1 MPAKDRFQTER
12 SAMVTFH
19 LARRGIEDEPV
30 LKAMGT
36 VPRERFIP
44 EDLREFAYEDA
55 PLPIAAGQTISQPYI
70 VAEMIA
76 LARLGPGDVA
86 LEVGAGSGYAAA
98 VMSRIA
104 DQVYAIERHKALAQG
119 ARRVLTEIGYDNVE
133 IIHADGTKGLPE
145 HAPFDAIIVSAGG
158 ELPEILTD
166 QLAPGGRL
174 VIPLDAEDGQVLT
187 VLEKDDEGQITT
199 TEHGLVRFVPLIP
212 DEPGG
217 GGGGAPFLSR
227 SRRPS
232 RDRSKPAD
240 VLAAHAERFET
251 HEDLA
256 ALAER
261 FADRR
266 VICLGES
273 THGTSEFYTARA
285 AITQR
290 LVADHGFTIVAV
302 EADWPD
308 AKYYDRAIRTVAEGR
323 PADEPFI
330 RFPRW
335 MWRNEETWDLLRALR
350 DLNADRPAERQA
362 GFYGLDVYSLAA
374 SLEAVL
380 GFLDA
385 RDPAA
390 AEAARERYACLTP
403 YCADPAAYG
412 RMRQGDGYQR
422 CEDEVAR
429 VLTELLEKRLDGEAL
444 FDAEQNAHTVAG
456 AEAYYRTMYYGRAES
471 WNLRDQH
478 MADTLDRLM
487 EQRGP
492 NAKAVV
498 WAHNSHIGDA
508 SASEM
513 GWSRGEHNLGQLVRA
528 RYGAKSALIGFSTH
542 DGEVAAADDWDG
554 AMQVKRIR
562 PALSHSIEDVAHQTG
577 QARFLIDLSQLDR
590 GQRAILSQ
598 PRLQRAIG
606 VVYRPDTERAS
617 HYFNADLAGQF
628 DAWVWFRTTR
638 AVNARSATPRPGE
651 DDLFPSGL

>member
-1 MPAKDRFQTER
+1 MPVKDRFEKER
-12 SAMVTFH
+12 RAMVTFH
-19 LARRGIEDEPV
+19 LARRGIEDEHV
-30 LKAMGT
+30 LEAMGT

-44 EDLREFAYEDA
+44 EDLHEFAYEDA
-55 PLPIAAGQTISQPYI
+55 PLPIAADQTISQPYI

-76 LARLGPGDVA
+76 LAELEPGDRV

-104 DQVYAIERHKALAQG
+104 DQVYAIERHKTLADG
-119 ARRVLTEIGYDNVE
+119 ARRAMTEIGYDNVK

-145 HAPFDAIIVSAGG
+145 HAPFDAVIVSAGG
-158 ELPEILTD
+158 ELPEALKD
-166 QLAPGGRL
+166 QLAPGGRM
-174 VIPLDAEDGQVLT
+174 VIPLDVEGEQVLT
-187 VLEKDDEGQITT
+187 VLEKDEKGHITT
-199 TEHGLVRFVPLIP
+199 TEHGLVRFVPLIADPP
-212 DEPGG
+212 DGG
-217 GGGGAPFLSR
+217 GDGASVLGR
-227 SRRPS
+227 SRRTS
-232 RDRSKPAD
+232 RDPLQPAA
-240 VLAAHAERFET
+240 VLAAHAERFDT
-251 HEDLA
+251 HADLA

-273 THGTSEFYTARA
+273 THGTSEFYAARA

-290 LVADHGFTIVAV
+290 LVADHGFTIVAA

-308 AKYYDRAIRTVAEGR
+308 AKYYDRAIRTGAEGR

-350 DLNADRPAERQA
+350 DLNMDRPPEQQA

-374 SLEAVL
+374 SVEAVL
-380 GFLDA
+380 GFLGE
-385 RDPAA
+385 RDPDAA
-390 AEAARERYACLTP
+390 AAARERYACLTP

-412 RMRQGDGYQR
+412 RMRIGDGYQR

-429 VLTELLEKRLDGEAL
+429 VLADLLHKRLDGEAL
-444 FDAEQNAHTVAG
+444 FDAEQNAHIVAG
-456 AEAYYRTMYYGRAES
+456 AEAYYRTMYYGRADS

-487 EQRGP
+487 AQRGP

-513 GWSRGEHNLGQLVRA
+513 GWTRGEHNLGQLVRA
-528 RYGAKSALIGFSTH
+528 RYGDESALIGFSTH

-562 PALSHSIEDVAHQTG
+562 PALSDSIEDVAHQTG
-577 QARFLIDLSQLDR
+577 HERFLIDLGRLDR
-590 GQRAILSQ
+590 GQRALLSQ

-617 HYFNADLAGQF
+617 HYFHADLAGQF